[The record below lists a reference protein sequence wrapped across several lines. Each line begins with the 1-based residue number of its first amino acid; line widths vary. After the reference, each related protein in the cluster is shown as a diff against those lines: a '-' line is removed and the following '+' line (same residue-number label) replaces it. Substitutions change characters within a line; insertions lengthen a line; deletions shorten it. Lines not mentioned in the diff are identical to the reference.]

1 MYYTLRTRIPDVRIE
16 LIPFSNNTSQKM
28 KFSVKDFFSK
38 CDQIRSKPVTFT
50 EEILNGKL
58 YFSCSVMEGKR
69 LFFEVIISS
78 REYIKCIWCLND
90 TLSRKNCV
98 LLNSVLEFIEIE
110 AWLLLTFFICLH
122 NQLSSMHSIVT
133 Y

>member
-50 EEILNGKL
+50 E
-58 YFSCSVMEGKR
+58 
-69 LFFEVIISS
+69 
-78 REYIKCIWCLND
+78 
-90 TLSRKNCV
+90 
-98 LLNSVLEFIEIE
+98 
-110 AWLLLTFFICLH
+110 
-122 NQLSSMHSIVT
+122 
-133 Y
+133 